1 MNRYKDTHY
10 KSTTQFYNTAVQ
22 NVLATNLV
30 GNPLTLN
37 LGGEVTDTGCAINFQ
52 QTLIDIESRGLYDVD
67 IDLIVEGVTAGDV
80 TLAIT
85 NNGVILPE
93 TVRTLNV
100 VATVAEVITLG
111 TVRLFNVCCG
121 ADTNLRVI
129 AYSDGT
135 GVANVNLVSGS
146 VVKLA

>member
-1 MNRYKDTHY
+1 MNCLKNSHY
-10 KSTTQFYNTAVQ
+10 KSTTQFYNTSVQ
-22 NVLATNLV
+22 NVLATNVV

-37 LGGEVTDTGCAINFQ
+37 LGGEVTDTGCAIDFQ
-52 QTLIDIESRGLYDVD
+52 QTLVD
-67 IDLIVEGVTAGDV
+67 INAKGTYDIDVDLIVEGVTAGDV
-80 TLAIT
+80 TFAIT

-93 TVRTLNV
+93 TVRTVNV
-100 VATVAEVITLG
+100 VATVAEVIPLG
-111 TVRLFNVCCG
+111 TVRTFNVCN
-121 ADTNLRVI
+121 AVDSNLRII